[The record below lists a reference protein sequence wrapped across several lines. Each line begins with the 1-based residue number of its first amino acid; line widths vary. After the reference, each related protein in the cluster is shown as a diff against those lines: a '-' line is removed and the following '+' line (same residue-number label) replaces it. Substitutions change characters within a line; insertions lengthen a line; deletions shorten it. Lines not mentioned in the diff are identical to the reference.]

1 VMRELRSH
9 FRPEFLNRVDD
20 VVLFKPLTLEE
31 IEQIVGLMTEELQER
46 LRDRQ
51 IELEITPAARTFIA
65 REGFD
70 PVYGAR
76 PLKRF
81 LQRELETRIGRA
93 LIGGDILDGARI
105 RVDLGDGE
113 LVVTHQN
120 PEPTGEGE
128 PPIGEE
134 EIVDAEI
141 VDA

>member
-1 VMRELRSH
+1 

-31 IEQIVGLMTEELQER
+31 IEQIVGLMTEELRGR

-51 IELEITPAARTFIA
+51 IGLELTPAAQAFVA
-65 REGFD
+65 RAGFD

-93 LIGGDILDGARI
+93 LIGGDILDGAQI
-105 RVDLGDGE
+105 AVDILDGA
-113 LVVTHQN
+113 LTVTHEN
-120 PEPTGEGE
+120 PEPGEGAE
-128 PPIGEE
+128 EDGEG
-134 EIVDAEI
+134 VDA
-141 VDA
+141 

>member
-1 VMRELRSH
+1 MALLVQDHAFRHAQLRVFFGGAPPGKIGSYI
-9 FRPEFLNRVDD
+9 FRSAAEKRAL
-20 VVLFKPLTLEE
+20 
-31 IEQIVGLMTEELQER
+31 VG
-46 LRDRQ
+46 
-51 IELEITPAARTFIA
+51 AARTFIA

-105 RVDLGDGE
+105 RVDLQDGG

-120 PEPTGEGE
+120 PEPIEE
-128 PPIGEE
+128 QSPPVEEE